1 MIALFAP
8 VILDLI
14 ANRLVL
20 VFTYPNIAEASAR
33 VMNHSEITFKEIV
46 EPLFAVIKEGVEEGH
61 KSEFVGRLLLIFLGF
76 IVLKQYSHIIK
87 SINHSFL
94 EGQINEDKFKE
105 IRVFFCTHFIAMER
119 DFHKKICPFTL
130 ITVYSLIVLR
140 FAYCT

>member
-1 MIALFAP
+1 MTNLTCSKYLCWQSANSLVVLNLKCHLHGQTSGQNMIALFPP

-76 IVLKQYSHIIK
+76 IVLKQYSHII
-87 SINHSFL
+87 
-94 EGQINEDKFKE
+94 
-105 IRVFFCTHFIAMER
+105 
-119 DFHKKICPFTL
+119 
-130 ITVYSLIVLR
+130 
-140 FAYCT
+140 